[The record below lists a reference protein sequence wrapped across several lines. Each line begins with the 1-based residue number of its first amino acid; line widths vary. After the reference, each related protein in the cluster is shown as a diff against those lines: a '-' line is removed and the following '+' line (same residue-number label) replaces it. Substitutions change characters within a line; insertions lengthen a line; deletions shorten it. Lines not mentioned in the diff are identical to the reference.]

1 MSDPTASGADAPNSA
16 APVPPDAAA
25 PSAWRADAPARSDAT
40 ASDPIASDPTLG
52 RRPLVASVDPLIA
65 DLRRSYTRAALD
77 ERDVDPDPTVQFRR
91 WFREALDAK
100 AVEPNAMTLA
110 TVTADGTPDARI
122 VLLKGADAR
131 GFVFYTDYRGQKA
144 QELAARP
151 RAALV
156 FWWAE
161 LERQVRVVGMVE
173 RTSREE
179 SAAYFATRPRGSQ
192 IGAWTSRQSSV
203 LPDRGALERD
213 FAATQERFAKGG
225 EVPLPEHWGGYR
237 VVPIAYE
244 FWQGRASRLH
254 DRIRY
259 AREGER
265 WKRER
270 LSP

>member
-1 MSDPTASGADAPNSA
+1 MSDPTASGAHAPNSA
-16 APVPPDAAA
+16 SPA
-25 PSAWRADAPARSDAT
+25 SWRADAGGAT
-40 ASDPIASDPTLG
+40 ADGAADPTLG
-52 RRPLVASVDPLIA
+52 GRPPVAPVDPEIA

-77 ERDVDPDPTVQFRR
+77 ESDVDADPTAQFRR

-110 TVTADGTPDARI
+110 TVAADGTPDARV

-144 QELAARP
+144 QELEATP

-161 LERQVRVVGMVE
+161 LERQVRVVGAVE

-179 SAAYFATRPRGSQ
+179 SAGYFATRPRGSQ
-192 IGAWTSRQSSV
+192 MGAWTSRQSSV
-203 LPDRGALERD
+203 LPDRAALERD
-213 FAATQERFAKGG
+213 FAATEARFADGSP
-225 EVPLPEHWGGYR
+225 VPLPDHWGGYR
-237 VVPIAYE
+237 VVPAAYE

-259 AREGER
+259 LRHGTDWR
-265 WKRER
+265 RER